1 MSELEQ
7 LLNNILKEKT
17 EKVVPE
23 NIKRGVTIFD
33 VEGTLETGVDTTSAK
48 PVTASEMVEGKEAFV
63 NGEKVIGTATRYDGV
78 WNKFPDLNG
87 QVNGLIPVEGS
98 SDYKFGVKATL
109 QSEEGVQQPIN
120 GFLENADSLT
130 VLVLINDLV
139 KRNIGLTPEK
149 IKEGEDIL
157 GVIGTLKTEGID
169 TTSDNPVTELDMA
182 ADKEAWVNGQKV
194 VGKAHVVDSGES
206 GSVGDLVEV
215 GTTYSGSA
223 LLFYGESSNWGEGIT
238 STLFKEGSRPFL
250 RVDNEQQHLI
260 AEAIGLTA
268 DKIKAGET
276 VLGILGTYT
285 GEEAPPEEEVE

>member
-1 MSELEQ
+1 MTDLEGK
-7 LLNNILKEKT
+7 LNIILNEKNQ
-17 EKVVPE
+17 KIIPE
-23 NIKRGVTIFD
+23 NIKKGITIFD
-33 VEGTLETGVDTTSAK
+33 VEGTADT
-48 PVTASEMVEGKEAFV
+48 
-63 NGEKVIGTATRYDGV
+63 
-78 WNKFPDLNG
+78 
-87 QVNGLIPVEGS
+87 
-98 SDYKFGVKATL
+98 
-109 QSEEGVQQPIN
+109 
-120 GFLENADSLT
+120 
-130 VLVLINDLV
+130 
-139 KRNIGLTPEK
+139 
-149 IKEGEDIL
+149 
-157 GVIGTLKTEGID
+157 GID

-285 GEEAPPEEEVE
+285 GEEAPLEEEVE